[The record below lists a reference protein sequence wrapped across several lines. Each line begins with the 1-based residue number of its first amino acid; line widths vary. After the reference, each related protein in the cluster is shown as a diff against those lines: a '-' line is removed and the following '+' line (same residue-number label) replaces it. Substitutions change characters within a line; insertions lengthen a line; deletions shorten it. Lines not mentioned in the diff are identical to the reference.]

1 MAIEFSCPHCG
12 SQTNVDD
19 RFAGQTGPCRTCGA
33 PVTIPGAAAQPFA
46 AVPPPPRSSSS
57 APVLLIAVG
66 CLAAGL
72 LLVVPILIALLL
84 PAVQAAREAARRSQ
98 CNNNLKQIAIA
109 MLNYHDTWNTFP
121 PAYLADENG
130 RPMHSWRV
138 LILPY
143 MEQKALYDR
152 YNFDEPWDGPNNSQ
166 LAAMMPPPYGCASDP
181 AAGPAGSTT
190 SYAAITGPGTL
201 FDADEASSFATI
213 TDGTSNT
220 LMVAE
225 AANAGIHWMEPR
237 DLDIDQMTLTI
248 NGSPTDISSHHP
260 GGAQGVFADGHTN
273 FLQAGIGAQL
283 LRALMT
289 KSGGEPISG
298 NF

>member
-1 MAIEFSCPHCG
+1 MAIEFTCPHCG

-19 RFAGQTGPCRTCGA
+19 RFAGQTGPCRNCGA
-33 PVTIPGAAAQPFA
+33 PVTIPGAATQPFA

-57 APVLLIAVG
+57 TPVILIAVG

-72 LLVVPILIALLL
+72 LLVVPILIIALLL
-84 PAVQAAREAARRSQ
+84 PAVQAAREAARRNQ
-98 CNNNLKQIAIA
+98 CNNNLKQIGLA
-109 MLNYHDTWNTFP
+109 MYNYHDVWGSFP

-166 LAAMMPPPYGCASDP
+166 LAAMMPPAYGCPSD
-181 AAGPAGSTT
+181 AAGGPAGTTT
-190 SYAAITGPGTL
+190 SYAAVTGPGTL
-201 FDADEASSFATI
+201 FDADLTSSFATV

-220 LMVAE
+220 LMVVE

-260 GGAQGVFADGHTN
+260 GGAQAVFADGHTT
-273 FLQAGIGAQL
+273 FLRATIGAQL

-289 KSGGEPISG
+289 
-298 NF
+298 